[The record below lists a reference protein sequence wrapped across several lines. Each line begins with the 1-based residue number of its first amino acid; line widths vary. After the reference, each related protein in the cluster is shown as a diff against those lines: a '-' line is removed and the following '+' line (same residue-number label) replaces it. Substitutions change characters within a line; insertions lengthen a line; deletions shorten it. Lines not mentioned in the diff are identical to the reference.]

1 MPFDHFNLIAG
12 LFERTAK
19 YIPPVLLLDLID
31 LRPNESLLDAGG
43 GTGRIAK
50 ALREMVRAVVVA
62 DPSRGMLHYAAG
74 KGLTSCCAPAEHI
87 PFASNSFQRI
97 IMVDAFHHL
106 FNQEAVISEF
116 WRVLVPDG
124 KIVIVEPDI
133 QRWEVKL
140 IALGEKMMLMR
151 SHFFSAEKITAL
163 LEKPG
168 IKVRV
173 AFTEMQFIVCAE
185 RVREM

>member
-12 LFERTAK
+12 LFERTSK
-19 YIPPVLLLDLID
+19 YTPSSLLLDLLD
-31 LRPNESLLDAGG
+31 LHPDEFLLDAGG
-43 GTGRIAK
+43 GTGRVAK
-50 ALREMVRAVVVA
+50 AFREMVQVVVVT

-74 KGLTSCCAPAEHI
+74 KGLASCCAPAEHI
-87 PFASNSFQRI
+87 PFASNSFHRI

-116 WRVLVPDG
+116 WRVLAPNG

-133 QRWEVKL
+133 QRWVVKL

-151 SHFFSAEKITAL
+151 SHFFSASKIVAL

-168 IKVRV
+168 INVRV
-173 AFTEMQFIVCAE
+173 VFTEMQFIVCAE